1 MSALFAR
8 PLQTVTRPRA
18 RDAAAP
24 AHGRVLPAFYRPAS
38 CWPAPAAAFQDW
50 NPSQCDSVRAAW
62 GQPASSRWRDRRGLP
77 AGWLWGHVPVT
88 RSRRTRHA
96 RPAGVAPGWLHLRG
110 SCITDSPASTGRSP
124 PGRAVRQPECQWE
137 IGSPRDTDHATV
149 TPPPAPFC
157 GGAPGASTVS
167 GSRALR
173 LQPEVPRGAVGSGH
187 SGRLLTYFGTGNF
200 ESDGN
205 EAPPRA

>member
-1 MSALFAR
+1 MRRLPRTVGVYPLFTGQPAAGQRQLR
-8 PLQTVTRPRA
+8 PSQSVRLGA
-18 RDAAAP
+18 GSLGAACQFPMAGP
-24 AHGRVLPAFYRPAS
+24 SRPAS
-38 CWPAPAAAFQDW
+38 
-50 NPSQCDSVRAAW
+50 
-62 GQPASSRWRDRRGLP
+62 
-77 AGWLWGHVPVT
+77 
-88 RSRRTRHA
+88 
-96 RPAGVAPGWLHLRG
+96 GVAPGSRASDPEPPQAASQARRRG
-110 SCITDSPASTGRSP
+110 PLAGCITVAAASPDSPASTGRSP